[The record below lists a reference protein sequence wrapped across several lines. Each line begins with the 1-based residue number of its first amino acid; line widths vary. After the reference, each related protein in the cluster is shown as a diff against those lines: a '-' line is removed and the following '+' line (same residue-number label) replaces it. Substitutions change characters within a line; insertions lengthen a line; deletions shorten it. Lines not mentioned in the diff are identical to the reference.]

1 MLTQKD
7 KGQLD
12 KENEEMEEM
21 EDRRRN
27 GGGGDKKQE
36 RQDKEQIRM
45 GFNLNKKIMSHE
57 I

>member
-1 MLTQKD
+1 
-7 KGQLD
+7 
-12 KENEEMEEM
+12 MEEM

>member
-27 GGGGDKKQE
+27 GVDGGGGQE
-36 RQDKEQIRM
+36 VGET
-45 GFNLNKKIMSHE
+45 G
-57 I
+57 

>member
-12 KENEEMEEM
+12 KENEDMEEM

-27 GGGGDKKQE
+27 GVGGGGGQE
-36 RQDKEQIRM
+36 VGET
-45 GFNLNKKIMSHE
+45 G
-57 I
+57 